1 MGFPMPILRGVAFA
15 IVTAAV
21 VTTLGCHAQAQSTP
35 VAGAPIAAAQGK
47 PYDVVA
53 NCLMR
58 QMAGRQFAVWPLVYA
73 PPRQEALVNLW
84 IRGREQDV
92 PVGAF
97 HVVQDAKG
105 TTRISFQG
113 TPGAS
118 GPSADAIEAA
128 AHRCA
133 R

>member
-1 MGFPMPILRGVAFA
+1 MSITRAAAFG

-21 VTTLGCHAQAQSTP
+21 VTALGCLAQAQPTPAAGTP
-35 VAGAPIAAAQGK
+35 VAVAQGK
-47 PYDVVA
+47 PYDLVA

-58 QMAGRQFAVWPLVYA
+58 QMAGRQFAAWPLVYA

-84 IRGREQDV
+84 IRGREHEA
-92 PVGAF
+92 PIGTF
-97 HVVQDAKG
+97 HVVQDTDG

-113 TPGAS
+113 TPDAS
-118 GPSADAIEAA
+118 GPSADAIAAA

>member
-1 MGFPMPILRGVAFA
+1 MPIVRAAAYTIVTAA
-15 IVTAAV
+15 IVTA
-21 VTTLGCHAQAQSTP
+21 LGCHAQAQPTPAAGTP
-35 VAGAPIAAAQGK
+35 VAVAPGK
-47 PYDVVA
+47 SYDLVA

-58 QMAGRQFAVWPLVYA
+58 QMAGRQFAAWPLVYA
-73 PPRQEALVNLW
+73 PPRREALVNLW

-97 HVVQDAKG
+97 HVVQDAEG
-105 TTRISFQG
+105 TTRISFQE